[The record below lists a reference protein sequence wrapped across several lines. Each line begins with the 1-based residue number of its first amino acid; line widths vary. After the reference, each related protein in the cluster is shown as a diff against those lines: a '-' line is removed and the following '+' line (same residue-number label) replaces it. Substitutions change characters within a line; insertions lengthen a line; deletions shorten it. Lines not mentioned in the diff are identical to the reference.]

1 MEILENKV
9 LIITATFFVYTMSRR
24 LQRRTGIVFLN
35 PILITMF
42 SLIAFLKITGI
53 SYETYYDA
61 GQYLDFWLKPAIVA
75 LGLPLYKQLSALK
88 KQILPI
94 LASQFAGCIVGILS
108 AVWVAQLCGASQEV
122 IISLAPK
129 SVTTPI
135 AMEVVEPLGGIPSLT
150 AAVVICV
157 GLLGALIGTKTLEI
171 FGVKS
176 SIAIGLSLGTASHAI
191 GTTRANEFGPT
202 YGAYASVGLIA
213 NGIVTAIVT
222 PYILQLIGI
231 I

>member
-1 MEILENKV
+1 MEILGNKV

-42 SLIAFLKITGI
+42 SLIVFLEITGI

-75 LGLPLYKQLSALK
+75 LGLPLYKQLRPLK

-94 LASQFAGCIVGILS
+94 LVSQFAGCVVGILS

-122 IISLAPK
+122 IVSLAPK

-157 GLLGALIGTKTLEI
+157 GLLGALIGPKTLEI
-171 FGVKS
+171 FRVKS
-176 SIAIGLSLGTASHAI
+176 PIAQGLSLGTASHAI
-191 GTTRANEFGPT
+191 GTTRAYEFGPT
-202 YGAYASVGLIA
+202 YGAYSSVGLIV
-213 NGIVTAIVT
+213 NGIMTAIVT
-222 PYILQLIGI
+222 PYILELIGI

>member
-1 MEILENKV
+1 MEILGNKV

-42 SLIAFLKITGI
+42 SLIAFLEITGI

-75 LGLPLYKQLSALK
+75 LGLPLYKQLRPLK

-94 LASQFAGCIVGILS
+94 LASQFAGCVVGILS

-135 AMEVVEPLGGIPSLT
+135 AMEVVEPIGGIPSLT

-157 GLLGALIGTKTLEI
+157 GLLGALIGPKTLEI
-171 FGVKS
+171 FRIKS
-176 SIAIGLSLGTASHAI
+176 PIAQGLSLGTASHAI
-191 GTTRANEFGPT
+191 GTTRAYEFGPT
-202 YGAYASVGLIA
+202 FGAYSSVGLIV
-213 NGIVTAIVT
+213 NGIMTAIVT
-222 PYILQLIGI
+222 PYLLHLIGMI
-231 I
+231 

>member
-1 MEILENKV
+1 MEILGNKV

-42 SLIAFLKITGI
+42 SLIAFLEITGI

-75 LGLPLYKQLSALK
+75 LGLPLYKQLRPLK

-94 LASQFAGCIVGILS
+94 LVSQFAGCVVGILS

-122 IISLAPK
+122 IVSLAPK

-157 GLLGALIGTKTLEI
+157 GLLGALIGPKTLEI
-171 FGVKS
+171 FRVKS
-176 SIAIGLSLGTASHAI
+176 PIAQGLSLGTASHAI
-191 GTTRANEFGPT
+191 GTTRAYEFGPT
-202 YGAYASVGLIA
+202 YGAYSSVGLIV
-213 NGIVTAIVT
+213 NGIMTAIVT
-222 PYILQLIGI
+222 PYILELTGI

>member
-1 MEILENKV
+1 MEILGNKV
-9 LIITATFFVYTMSRR
+9 LIITATFFIYTMSRR

-35 PILITMF
+35 PILITIF
-42 SLIAFLKITGI
+42 VLIAFLEITGI

-75 LGLPLYKQLSALK
+75 LGLPLYKQLKALR

-94 LASQFAGCIVGILS
+94 MVSQFVGCVVGILS
-108 AVWVAQLCGASQEV
+108 AVWVAQLCGASQAV

-150 AAVVICV
+150 AAIVICV
-157 GLLGALIGTKTLEI
+157 GLLGALIGHKTLVM

-176 SIAIGLSLGTASHAI
+176 SIARALSLGTASHAI
-191 GTTRANEFGPT
+191 GTTRAYEFGQI
-202 YGAYASVGLIA
+202 YGAYSSVGLIV
-213 NGIVTAIVT
+213 NGIMTAVLT
-222 PYILQLIGI
+222 PYILQWIGLI
-231 I
+231 